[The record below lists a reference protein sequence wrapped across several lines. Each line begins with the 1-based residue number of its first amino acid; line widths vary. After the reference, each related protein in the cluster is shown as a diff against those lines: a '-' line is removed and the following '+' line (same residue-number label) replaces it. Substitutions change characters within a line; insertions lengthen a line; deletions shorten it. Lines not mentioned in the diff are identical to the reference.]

1 MICVEKGLSKN
12 FIQKKARGNF
22 SQKPFWVL
30 IELLIG
36 RNKKMTH
43 LHITTWVIAI
53 ILFFV
58 AVVLTK
64 NKNEKP
70 AKIVSMILRLFYLFI
85 IGSGIQLYLLVDPSS
100 GYHIKA
106 LLGILVI
113 VFMELVL
120 AGIKRG
126 KSTTIYWVLWFL
138 ILVATIY
145 MGFTLPL

>member
-1 MICVEKGLSKN
+1 
-12 FIQKKARGNF
+12 
-22 SQKPFWVL
+22 
-30 IELLIG
+30 
-36 RNKKMTH
+36 MTH